1 MVTFPYPY
9 MNGRLHLGH
18 AFSVTK
24 AEFTARFQRLLGK
37 NVLFPFGF
45 HCTGMPIQA
54 AANRLKSEIE
64 TFGNPPVFPVDVAD
78 VQVSAPTKSAES
90 EIAAKGKGKKAKLV
104 NKGQTKALR
113 QWEIMQMMV
122 PDNEIAEFADPLKW
136 LEYFPPYGMEDLKAF
151 GSAIDWRR
159 SFITTSVNK
168 YYDAFIRWQFNRLK
182 EGGRIKFGKRP
193 NVFSTLD
200 GQVCADHDRAS
211 GEGVGPQDYTII
223 KLRVLDIPADHP
235 LSTGALADKTDR
247 VFLGPATLRPETMYG
262 QTNCFVLPEGEYG
275 AYELKNGDIIVISER
290 SAKGFA
296 CQVFISQIVCYVFS
310 LSHRLSERM
319 GCRISSRLLGVS
331 SHVLPR

>member
-1 MVTFPYPY
+1 
-9 MNGRLHLGH
+9 
-18 AFSVTK
+18 
-24 AEFTARFQRLLGK
+24 
-37 NVLFPFGF
+37 
-45 HCTGMPIQA
+45 
-54 AANRLKSEIE
+54 
-64 TFGNPPVFPVDVAD
+64 
-78 VQVSAPTKSAES
+78 
-90 EIAAKGKGKKAKLV
+90 
-104 NKGQTKALR
+104 
-113 QWEIMQMMV
+113 
-122 PDNEIAEFADPLKW
+122 
-136 LEYFPPYGMEDLKAF
+136 MEDLKAF

-182 EGGRIKFGKRP
+182 EGGRIKFRKRP

-211 GEGVGPQDYTII
+211 GEGVGPQEYTII

-235 LSTGALADKTDR
+235 LSTGSLADKTDR

-296 CQVFISQIVCYVFS
+296 CQVFIFLIVCYVFL
-310 LSHRLSERM
+310 LSRRLSERM

-331 SHVLPR
+331 FHVLTI